1 VSKQSI
7 PPLTRPRAAWVFAV
21 AAVIVVAIASAFALS
36 DGGGRSHVS
45 RSDHAPRRWNWPSGV
60 PGRAIM
66 LGAAAQ
72 AAAARNGVVP
82 GSIHELT
89 ASISGDQLLIAQ
101 RADGRLCIAVRNKT
115 FATGFDCLT
124 ASSDT
129 HAVLLYSTEGG
140 KSGHT
145 LDHMSLVG
153 IARPDVAR
161 VVVSKASGATRTL
174 ILNQWRAFTYAA
186 TTAAALP
193 RTIVAYDAAGNE
205 LQRQRLSNSAPG
217 Y

>member
-1 VSKQSI
+1 
-7 PPLTRPRAAWVFAV
+7 
-21 AAVIVVAIASAFALS
+21 
-36 DGGGRSHVS
+36 
-45 RSDHAPRRWNWPSGV
+45 
-60 PGRAIM
+60 M

-72 AAAARNGVVP
+72 AAAAQNGVVP

-101 RADGRLCIAVRNKT
+101 RADGRLCVAVRNKT

-124 ASSDT
+124 ASSDK

-145 LDHMSLVG
+145 LDHMSIVG

-161 VVVSKASGATRTL
+161 VVVSKAGGATGTL
-174 ILNQWRAFTYAA
+174 ALNQWRAFTYAA

-193 RTIVAYDAAGNE
+193 RAIVAYDAAGNE
-205 LQRQRLSNSAPG
+205 LQRQTLSNSAPG